1 MIRSMGGSLE
11 AEFEKQKAQ
20 RRRQEHKNMED
31 QMRKNRIDRVFLDK
45 EYTHVEWMR
54 RRNLHEYDLA
64 QEKIIDQL
72 ARIYAR
78 QCQIAEEK
86 LAKKEEEERKKR
98 LRIEQRVTKEKG
110 KTKRAKTA
118 DSGRSRRS
126 QLTQQFSRTSLVRPA
141 TSSFPRSQG
150 PAERAQT
157 PMSEPHVA
165 RRGSLSKAMPPRS
178 QSRVSFA
185 QPHAHRTAWGDDDSD
200 RISEISDVSSS
211 SDETH
216 RSPPMKVE
224 VRSLAT
230 TTTPAQKGGKNSN
243 VAPSVPPA
251 TNISQPNPFQKKR
264 LVTPPTILV
273 LHQKLDIFDDKNQKG
288 SMNRL
293 SPAEQDFIRKKY
305 RQKHECLM
313 QERQRRLKA
322 RAQSAPPAQQVERS
336 RYGSISR
343 IEELNL
349 KSSSEKPWVEYWREK
364 LLN

>member
-1 MIRSMGGSLE
+1 MGGSLE

-78 QCQIAEEK
+78 Q
-86 LAKKEEEERKKR
+86 
-98 LRIEQRVTKEKG
+98 
-110 KTKRAKTA
+110 
-118 DSGRSRRS
+118 SRRA
-126 QLTQQFSRTSLVRPA
+126 QLTSQFSRTSLGRPA

-157 PMSEPHVA
+157 PMSEPRVSH
-165 RRGSLSKAMPPRS
+165 RGSLSKAMPPRS

-185 QPHAHRTAWGDDDSD
+185 QPQGHRTAWGDDDSD

-211 SDETH
+211 SDET
-216 RSPPMKVE
+216 RRPPMKVE

-230 TTTPAQKGGKNSN
+230 PAQNGGKNGPPGS
-243 VAPSVPPA
+243 VGPSVPPA
-251 TNISQPNPFQKKR
+251 TTISQPNPFQKKR

-273 LHQKLDIFDDKNQKG
+273 LHQKLDLFDAGGDKNQKS
-288 SMNRL
+288 SMHRL

-322 RAQSAPPAQQVERS
+322 RAQSAPPAAVERN
-336 RYGSISR
+336 RFGSVSK

-364 LLN
+364 LLS

>member
-86 LAKKEEEERKKR
+86 LAKKEEEERNKR
-98 LRIEQRVTKEKG
+98 LRIEQKANDRTKTN
-110 KTKRAKTA
+110 TKRPKTT
-118 DSGRSRRS
+118 DSGRSRRA
-126 QLTQQFSRTSLVRPA
+126 QLTSQFSRTSLGRPA

-157 PMSEPHVA
+157 PMSEPRVSH
-165 RRGSLSKAMPPRS
+165 RGSLSKAMPPRS

-185 QPHAHRTAWGDDDSD
+185 QPQGHRTAWGDDDSD

-211 SDETH
+211 SDET
-216 RSPPMKVE
+216 RRPPMKVE

-230 TTTPAQKGGKNSN
+230 PAQNGGKSGS
-243 VAPSVPPA
+243 VGPSVPPA
-251 TNISQPNPFQKKR
+251 TTISQPNPFQKKR

-273 LHQKLDIFDDKNQKG
+273 LHQKLDLFDAGGDKNQKS
-288 SMNRL
+288 SMHRL

-322 RAQSAPPAQQVERS
+322 RAQSAPPAAVERN
-336 RYGSISR
+336 RFGSVSK

-364 LLN
+364 LLS

>member
-11 AEFEKQKAQ
+11 AEFEKQKEQ

-98 LRIEQRVTKEKG
+98 LRIEQKEEAKRP
-110 KTKRAKTA
+110 KTT
-118 DSGRSRRS
+118 DSSRSRRS
-126 QLTQQFSRTSLVRPA
+126 QLTPQFSRTSLVGRPA

-157 PMSEPHVA
+157 PMSEPRVA

-185 QPHAHRTAWGDDDSD
+185 QGPHRTAWGDDDSD

-211 SDETH
+211 SDEA

-224 VRSLAT
+224 VRSLAP
-230 TTTPAQKGGKNSN
+230 TTPAQKGGKNGLPGS
-243 VAPSVPPA
+243 VGPSVPPA
-251 TNISQPNPFQKKR
+251 TTISQPNPFQKKR

-273 LHQKLDIFDDKNQKG
+273 LHQKLDLYDGGGDKNQKG
-288 SMNRL
+288 NMHRL

-322 RAQSAPPAQQVERS
+322 RAQSAPPAAQVERNRFNS
-336 RYGSISR
+336 VSR

-364 LLN
+364 LLS